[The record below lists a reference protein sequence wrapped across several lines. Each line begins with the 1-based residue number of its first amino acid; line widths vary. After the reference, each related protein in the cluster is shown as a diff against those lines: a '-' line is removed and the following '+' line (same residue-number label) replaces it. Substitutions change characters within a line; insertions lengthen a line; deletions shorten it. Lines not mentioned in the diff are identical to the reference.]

1 MTTIIPYQEL
11 LGNYDR
17 NTAHIAAAFI
27 IPYQELLGNY
37 DSGEAV
43 KALDDIIPYQELLG
57 NYDFAHG
64 FAIITSIIPY
74 QEPFVNNLTKISP
87 AGLATACG
95 VCYNLNLLSNLG
107 F

>member
-1 MTTIIPYQEL
+1 MTKYRCTWLYFRIIPYQEL
-11 LGNYDR
+11 LGNYDVYLFVMF
-17 NTAHIAAAFI
+17 IGLI

-37 DSGEAV
+37 DKLRARVGDV
-43 KALDDIIPYQELLG
+43 LIIPYQE
-57 NYDFAHG
+57 
-64 FAIITSIIPY
+64 S
-74 QEPFVNNLTKISP
+74 FVNNLTKISP

>member
-1 MTTIIPYQEL
+1 MYLDIIPYQEL
-11 LGNYDR
+11 LGNYDDFVVDLCA
-17 NTAHIAAAFI
+17 NFI

-37 DSGEAV
+37 DKLRARV
-43 KALDDIIPYQELLG
+43 CDVLIIPYQE
-57 NYDFAHG
+57 
-64 FAIITSIIPY
+64 S
-74 QEPFVNNLTKISP
+74 FVNNLTKISP